1 MIFLFE
7 EHPYDSEFLKEA
19 IGHSEGD
26 LKYRSKSGFNTETT
40 QDGVK
45 INGVG
50 YCFYNGQPVFVLP
63 KVFLDENGQKAF
75 GENINPKGED
85 CFGNQK
91 EDRSISKEQRKF
103 FSSISLWLY
112 SAIDKY
118 NKNSDSN
125 KDNGVATPPQSESRN
140 FKKNDR
146 YATLLDI
153 MSSMELFY
161 KKNQSLFVFVAKNK
175 HSGNHK
181 INWQRTVNKKTP
193 FIQDGVPIYM
203 DPVKKAKVF
212 DLDDRL
218 LVLYF
223 SAMRFIQDQFG
234 YTMPQSEFYQPLRM
248 NEMERLLENERGLRE
263 LKKIK
268 YKYFE
273 DRLLK
278 LYNIMEAFFRW
289 GACYKNKNNNAQ
301 EYLIA
306 NSFNNVFEAMID
318 ELIGDPEF
326 ADLKNNDDGKII
338 DHLYKEKSLMY
349 ASGESNKIWHI
360 GDSKYYKHPEDIK
373 GKSIY
378 KQFTYAK
385 NVMQNFFSSKYIEEM
400 SRDADAHR
408 GVRYRDDLTDGYN
421 ITPNFFIRGDVPK
434 FSNESQYVSDYFQ
447 PRNEKIELVK
457 LAKYKDENGQ
467 ETEEAM
473 MNHLWSIRN
482 RHFKN
487 RLFDRDTLLLQI
499 YDVNFLYVL
508 NAYTSKRSTLR
519 EEFKHDARDKFRKN
533 FILLLDKKFNFYKII
548 PQGLDLNAF
557 VTHRFRRWIG
567 KMYCPE
573 DVPDDQ
579 KTFIIYAEEKESEE
593 LLNETTS
600 NEKRRVIDNDEFICL
615 PLSAQS
621 VLDAAADR
629 ELNPD
634 IFTIES
640 SLELL
645 DRIEHEGVVEL
656 PKQQVFPNQQT
667 SVPKYLLAL
676 GDDAAEI
683 HLFIVL
689 SVADSSD
696 TFVCLHVLEQN
707 SYVQRVFDCDEI
719 LENKVNL
726 VNQRMKWND
735 LPWRSTV

>member
-7 EHPYDSEFLKEA
+7 EHPYDSGFLKTA
-19 IGHSEGD
+19 IGYGEGN
-26 LKYRSKSGFNTETT
+26 LKCRSKSGFNTETT
-40 QDGVK
+40 KGGVK

-63 KVFLDENGQKAF
+63 KVFLDENGKKAF
-75 GENINPKGED
+75 GEDIDPKGED

-91 EDRSISKEQRKF
+91 EEDLSISGIQRKF

-193 FIQDGVPIYM
+193 FIQDGTPIYM
-203 DPVKKAKVF
+203 ETVNKVKVF

-223 SAMRFIQDQFG
+223 SAMRFIQDKFNC
-234 YTMPQSEFYQPLRM
+234 TMPQSEFYQPLKM

-289 GACYKNKNNNAQ
+289 GACYKNKNNNIQ

-318 ELIGDPEF
+318 ELVGDPEF
-326 ADLKNNDDGKII
+326 DKKKKNADGKII
-338 DHLYKEKSLMY
+338 DHLYKEKSLIF
-349 ASGESNKIWHI
+349 ANGDSEQIWHI
-360 GDSKYYKHPEDIK
+360 GDSKYYKDPNDIK
-373 GKSIY
+373 GQAIA

-385 NVMQNFFSSKYIEEM
+385 NIMQDFFSPEYVNNESDNINTENEFY
-400 SRDADAHR
+400 ADLRENHH
-408 GVRYRDDLTDGYN
+408 GVRYRDKLTEGYSV
-421 ITPNFFIRGDVPK
+421 TPNFFIRGDVPEY
-434 FSNESQYVSDYFQ
+434 SDESQYVDKYFCLDDNQ
-447 PRNEKIELVK
+447 R
-457 LAKYKDENGQ
+457 
-467 ETEEAM
+467 
-473 MNHLWSIRN
+473 NHLIAEVADNETFDDEESARPKNIKKHLWENRN

-487 RLFDRDTLLLQI
+487 RLFDRDTLLLQV
-499 YDVNFLYVL
+499 YNVNFLYVL
-508 NAYTSKRSTLR
+508 NAYTSKQSSIREDFRKKARSM
-519 EEFKHDARDKFRKN
+519 FRKN
-533 FILLLDKKFNFYKII
+533 FLKLLKDKYVFYGIWPKS
-548 PQGLDLNAF
+548 D
-557 VTHRFRRWIG
+557 
-567 KMYCPE
+567 M
-573 DVPDDQ
+573 
-579 KTFIIYAEEKESEE
+579 AEEMRTAEQVFVDTHFRILVGKFFKPKG
-593 LLNETTS
+593 LKCLILAL
-600 NEKRRVIDNDEFICL
+600 EKDTAGDNDVVEMWNKIEPDCEMIYRVPVTEIWSDDIKRLHPAIFDRAYYDESLHGFFVERQLFEDAKIGEEHKL
-615 PLSAQS
+615 PDSITNRPITG
-621 VLDAAADR
+621 DAH
-629 ELNPD
+629 LQVGLPP
-634 IFTIES
+634 ES
-640 SLELL
+640 SNWGKN
-645 DRIEHEGVVEL
+645 DYYFL
-656 PKQQVFPNQQT
+656 PCK
-667 SVPKYLLAL
+667 
-676 GDDAAEI
+676 
-683 HLFIVL
+683 
-689 SVADSSD
+689 
-696 TFVCLHVLEQN
+696 
-707 SYVQRVFDCDEI
+707 
-719 LENKVNL
+719 
-726 VNQRMKWND
+726 
-735 LPWRSTV
+735 